1 MRKTLNKIYT
11 FLIYLFLYAPIIV
24 LIVQSFNK
32 SKYRGKW
39 EGFSL
44 KWYLKMFQDRTIL
57 LSLRNTLLI
66 AFIAA
71 TVATI
76 IGTVAAIG
84 IHKMKPL
91 SKSVVMNAT
100 YLPVLNPDIVTG
112 ISLMLLF
119 AFISIPLGF
128 TSLLLAHITFNIPYV
143 ILNVLPKLKQ
153 MNKNLNEAALD
164 LGASPWYAF
173 KKVILPEIMP
183 GVLSGFLF
191 ALTLSIDDFVI
202 SFFTT
207 GPGVSTLSITI
218 YSMTRKGIKPE
229 INALSSLMFV
239 VIMLLMVLVNSGG
252 KKANE
257 KESLPQNR

>member
-11 FLIYLFLYAPIIV
+11 FLIYLFLYAPILV
-24 LIVQSFNK
+24 LIVQSFNE

-39 EGFSL
+39 EGFSF
-44 KWYLKMFQDRTIL
+44 KWYVEMFQDRTIL

-66 AFIAA
+66 ALIAA

-76 IGTVAAIG
+76 IGTIAAIG
-84 IHKMKPL
+84 IHKMKPF
-91 SKSVVMNAT
+91 SKGLVMNAT

-153 MNKNLNEAALD
+153 MNQNLNEAALD

-173 KKVILPEIMP
+173 QKVILPEIMP

-229 INALSSLMFV
+229 INALSSLLFV
-239 VIMLLMVLVNSGG
+239 VIMLLLLLVNSGNN
-252 KKANE
+252 KKNQKLE
-257 KESLPQNR
+257 KNY

>member
-1 MRKTLNKIYT
+1 MRKTLNRIYT

-153 MNKNLNEAALD
+153 MNKKQLCRRVM
-164 LGASPWYAF
+164 
-173 KKVILPEIMP
+173 KI
-183 GVLSGFLF
+183 
-191 ALTLSIDDFVI
+191 SIF
-202 SFFTT
+202 
-207 GPGVSTLSITI
+207 
-218 YSMTRKGIKPE
+218 IK
-229 INALSSLMFV
+229 L
-239 VIMLLMVLVNSGG
+239 
-252 KKANE
+252 
-257 KESLPQNR
+257 